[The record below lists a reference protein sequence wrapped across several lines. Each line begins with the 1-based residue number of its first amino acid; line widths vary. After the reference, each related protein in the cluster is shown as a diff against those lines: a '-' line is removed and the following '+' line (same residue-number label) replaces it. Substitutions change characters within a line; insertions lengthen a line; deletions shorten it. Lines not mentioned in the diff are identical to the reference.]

1 MGARNRQRPS
11 WIRGRD
17 AIKILN
23 GLYPRSPRTPQ
34 SSSMIRG
41 AAKASWKLDVVIA
54 KMTLLLETAGDDVV
68 IDRGLIERTLAVIG
82 RVAVGLDW
90 LQRIT
95 REFLE

>member
-41 AAKASWKLDVVIA
+41 AAKASWKLDQTLQRVVE
-54 KMTLLLETAGDDVV
+54 LEWRYELLETLWDV
-68 IDRGLIERTLAVIG
+68 DRPEDLMRLRRDFPAIFSG
-82 RVAVGLDW
+82 
-90 LQRIT
+90 
-95 REFLE
+95 